1 MAESKQ
7 LRTTVWYDG
16 KAYTVRGHNK
26 RELAQNRRKKL
37 AQLERDGIVIDS
49 ATTVEKWGM
58 KWLKAHCE
66 PTMGVG
72 SYNNYR
78 GIMNNQIIP
87 VIGSLKLKD
96 VRPIHCQQVLNAQK
110 GRSTS
115 FLGKVRGTLYRMFKS
130 AVRERLIPHNP
141 AEELDL
147 PASTSGSRRAITPE
161 ERAHILRL
169 AETHRSGLY
178 IKLMLY
184 CGLRPGECI
193 PLQWCDIDLDTG
205 FLHVTKALKKG
216 SEEVGPPKSESGS
229 RKIPIPDVFLSEL
242 RSIYPGDPFAYLITQ
257 PTTGKMH
264 TRSSIRSYWNNF
276 LRALD
281 IQMGATVYRNQI
293 IIHAV
298 ADDLVPYCLRHTYG
312 TDLQDAGVPINVAK
326 YLMGHSDISV
336 TANIYT
342 STTDD
347 AIESARQQIDNRVS
361 MSVSMSARKQK
372 VKKA

>member
-1 MAESKQ
+1 
-7 LRTTVWYDG
+7 
-16 KAYTVRGHNK
+16 
-26 RELAQNRRKKL
+26 
-37 AQLERDGIVIDS
+37 
-49 ATTVEKWGM
+49 
-58 KWLKAHCE
+58 
-66 PTMGVG
+66 
-72 SYNNYR
+72 
-78 GIMNNQIIP
+78 
-87 VIGSLKLKD
+87 
-96 VRPIHCQQVLNAQK
+96 
-110 GRSTS
+110 
-115 FLGKVRGTLYRMFKS
+115 MFKS
-130 AVRERLIPHNP
+130 AVRERLIPYNP

-161 ERAHILRL
+161 ERTHILRL

-193 PLQWCDIDLDTG
+193 PLQWCDIDLDAG

-242 RSIYPGDPFAYLITQ
+242 RAIYQGDPFAYLITQ

-347 AIESARQQIDNRVS
+347 AIESARKQINNRSS
-361 MSVSMSARKQK
+361 MSVTMSALKK
-372 VKKA
+372 EAKKA

>member
-1 MAESKQ
+1 M
-7 LRTTVWYDG
+7 
-16 KAYTVRGHNK
+16 
-26 RELAQNRRKKL
+26 
-37 AQLERDGIVIDS
+37 
-49 ATTVEKWGM
+49 
-58 KWLKAHCE
+58 
-66 PTMGVG
+66 
-72 SYNNYR
+72 
-78 GIMNNQIIP
+78 
-87 VIGSLKLKD
+87 
-96 VRPIHCQQVLNAQK
+96 
-110 GRSTS
+110 
-115 FLGKVRGTLYRMFKS
+115 
-130 AVRERLIPHNP
+130 
-141 AEELDL
+141 
-147 PASTSGSRRAITPE
+147 
-161 ERAHILRL
+161 
-169 AETHRSGLY
+169 
-178 IKLMLY
+178 
-184 CGLRPGECI
+184 
-193 PLQWCDIDLDTG
+193 
-205 FLHVTKALKKG
+205 TKALKKG

-347 AIESARQQIDNRVS
+347 AIESARQQIDNRGFYVS
-361 MSVSMSARKQK
+361 FYVSQKTKGQKSLIYKRFSTVKYTASQAGYEGSIPFACSNKKVLYFSVLMRDTAFFLHIVFNWLFSAVPVLHVFVLFRQ
-372 VKKA
+372 